1 MKSRALFVFLAGC
14 ALLSAPGFAPV
25 PATSARSTPV
35 LTRPAASVRGVI
47 KLLGVRN
54 QKIGARND
62 RSGVVVWLNSVDGT
76 HPKAGRLRQ
85 RMTQKGKRFSPHV
98 MAVEVG
104 TEVDF
109 PNEDP
114 FFHNVF
120 SIFDGRRFDLGLYAS
135 GETRPVSFTR
145 PGVSYIFC
153 NIHPQMSAVVVTVG
167 TPYYTISDADGAFAL
182 NDVPA
187 GRYHLQFWHE
197 RSTPEHLESLARNI
211 EVNSN
216 GLDLGVIAVSEE
228 GYLPRSHRNKYG
240 QEYDTKR
247 NKPAYRKP

>member
-1 MKSRALFVFLAGC
+1 MKRRTLFVLLAAC
-14 ALLSAPGFAPV
+14 AFLSAPGPV
-25 PATSARSTPV
+25 PAPETSARSTSV
-35 LTRPAASVRGVI
+35 LDRPAASVRGVI
-47 KLLGVRN
+47 KLLGIRT
-54 QKIGARND
+54 QKNGARD
-62 RSGVVVWLNSVDGT
+62 DQSGVVVWLSSLDGAV
-76 HPKAGRLRQ
+76 PRAGRLRQ

-98 MAVEVG
+98 LAVEAG

-135 GETRPVSFTR
+135 GETRPVSFAR

-167 TPYYTISDADGAFAL
+167 TPFYTISDSGGAFAL

-187 GRYHLQFWHE
+187 GRYHLQVWHE
-197 RSTPEHLESLARNI
+197 RSTPEHLESLARSI

-216 GLDLGVIAVSEE
+216 VLDLAVIGLSEE

-240 QEYDTKR
+240 QDYDTKR